1 MSFFDNL
8 AAGLAV
14 VSNVESFLALAIGVV
29 IGVVGGAIPGM
40 SATMAVALT
49 LPFTFAMQPITGI
62 LLLLGVYKGGIF
74 GGSIPAILI
83 KTPGTPAS
91 SATVLDGYPLA
102 EKGEAGR
109 ALSMALYASCTA
121 DLISNLALI
130 LFAGW
135 LASFAL
141 SFGPPEFFTLILF
154 SLTIIAGV
162 SGNSLLKGALSAL
175 LGLLLATIGLDLVYG
190 TNRFTF
196 GNPNMMGGL
205 NFIAVLIGL
214 FAIPEILS
222 MVWDPHGN
230 DGSTRSLG
238 RNRVTLAE
246 YFRSL
251 KSIVRGSLIGVFLG
265 SIPGIGAAPSA
276 FLSYSEARRK
286 SPNRE
291 NFGKGELEGVAASEA
306 GNNGVAGATLIP
318 LLALGVPGDVI
329 TAIIIGAFMIHG
341 LQPGPMMFILNKDI
355 IYGLFMGL
363 IVSSFFLLIVGS
375 LAIRGFRF
383 VADIPRG
390 VLFPSVLIL
399 CIYGVYAVNNNIFDV
414 GVMFAMGLVGFVML
428 RYEIPAAPFLIAFI
442 LGPLLEDNFRQAML
456 MSGSS
461 PAILFRGPI
470 TWFFWAVTA
479 ITVFAIVRAGVRAT
493 RGPVMAPAASSS
505 DASAGPDASVGNDK
519 KGDTP

>member
-1 MSFFDNL
+1 MNILDNL
-8 AAGLAV
+8 AAGFALVASGEAV
-14 VSNVESFLALAIGVV
+14 LALIAGVAVGV
-29 IGVVGGAIPGM
+29 IAGAIPGM

-49 LPFTFAMQPITGI
+49 LPFTFSMDPITGI

-91 SATVLDGYPLA
+91 SATVLDGYPMA

-109 ALSMALYASCTA
+109 ALSIALYASCTA

-141 SFGPPEFFTLILF
+141 NFGPPEFFTLMLF
-154 SLTIIAGV
+154 SLTIIASV
-162 SGNSLLKGALSAL
+162 SGDRMLLGIVSAV
-175 LGLLLATIGLDLVYG
+175 LGLLLATVGLDLVYG

-196 GNPNMMGGL
+196 QHPDLMGGL

-214 FAIPEILS
+214 FAIPEILA
-222 MVWDPHGN
+222 MVWNPRAHE
-230 DGSTRSLG
+230 TAVRSLG
-238 RNRVTLAE
+238 GRSASFADYRRC
-246 YFRSL
+246 FRSIL
-251 KSIVRGSLIGVFLG
+251 RGSVIGVVLG

-286 SPNRE
+286 SPNQK
-291 NFGKGELEGVAASEA
+291 NFGKGEIEGVAAAEA

-341 LQPGPMMFILNKDI
+341 LQPGPMMFVMNVDI
-355 IYGLFMGL
+355 IYGLFVGM
-363 IVSSFFLLIVGS
+363 IVSSIALFFIGGV
-375 LAIRGFRF
+375 AIRIFRY

-390 VLFPSVLIL
+390 ILFPLIL
-399 CIYGVYAVNNNIFDV
+399 VLCVYGGYAVNNSVFDV
-414 GVMFAMGLVGFVML
+414 GVMFAMGWLGFVFL
-428 RYEIPAAPFLIAFI
+428 RYGIPAAPFLIAFI

-456 MSGSS
+456 MSGGT
-461 PAILFRGPI
+461 PDILFRGPI
-470 TWFFWAVTA
+470 TWFFWAL
-479 ITVFAIVRAGVRAT
+479 TVLTVVAMVRSG
-493 RGPVMAPAASSS
+493 MSSRNGGS
-505 DASAGPDASVGNDK
+505 
-519 KGDTP
+519 TQ

>member
-1 MSFFDNL
+1 MSFIDSI
-8 AAGLAV
+8 ATGLALV
-14 VSNVESFLALAIGVV
+14 GNIESFFALALGVV

-91 SATVLDGYPLA
+91 SATILDGFPMA

-109 ALSMALYASCTA
+109 ALGMALWASCTA
-121 DLISNLALI
+121 DLISNLSLI

-162 SGNSLLKGALSAL
+162 SGDSLLRGALSAL
-175 LGLLLATIGLDLVYG
+175 FGLLLATVGLDLVYG

-196 GNPNMMGGL
+196 GDPNMMGGL

-214 FAIPEILS
+214 FAIPEVIA
-222 MVWDPHGN
+222 MVWHPTAHLGKARKL
-230 DGSTRSLG
+230 GSS
-238 RNRVTLAE
+238 RVSFAD
-246 YFRSL
+246 YKKSF
-251 KSIVRGSLIGVFLG
+251 KSIVRGSFIGVFLG
-265 SIPGIGAAPSA
+265 SIPGIGAAPAA

-286 SPNRE
+286 SPDKE
-291 NFGKGELEGVAASEA
+291 NFGKGEVEGVAASEG

-341 LQPGPMMFILNKDI
+341 LQPGPMMFVMNTSL
-355 IYGLFMGL
+355 IYGLFIGL
-363 IVSSFFLLIVGS
+363 IVSSAFLFAFGS
-375 LAIRGFRF
+375 LAIRGFKF
-383 VADIPRG
+383 VADVPRRIL
-390 VLFPSVLIL
+390 VPAVLIL
-399 CIYGVYAVNNNIFDV
+399 CIYGVFAVNNNIFDI
-414 GVMFAMGLVGFVML
+414 GVMFAMGWVGYLMM
-428 RYEIPAAPFLIAFI
+428 RCRIPAAPFLIAFI
-442 LGPLLEDNFRQAML
+442 LGPLLEDNFRQSML
-456 MSGSS
+456 MSGSD
-461 PAILFRGPI
+461 PAVLVRGPI
-470 TWFFWAVTA
+470 TWFFWGATA
-479 ITVFAIVRAGVRAT
+479 LTVFAIIRAGVRAVREVKST
-493 RGPVMAPAASSS
+493 VQAVDEIGCR
-505 DASAGPDASVGNDK
+505 
-519 KGDTP
+519 

>member
-1 MSFFDNL
+1 MNFIDSVF
-8 AAGLAV
+8 AGLQLV
-14 VSNVESFLALAIGVV
+14 GNVEAFLALGLGVAIGV
-29 IGVVGGAIPGM
+29 IGGAIPGM

-49 LPFTFAMQPITGI
+49 LPFTFSMTPITGI

-91 SATVLDGYPLA
+91 SATVLDGYPMA
-102 EKGEAGR
+102 EKGQAGK
-109 ALSMALYASCTA
+109 ALGMALWASCTA

-130 LFAGW
+130 FFAGF

-162 SGNSLLKGALSAL
+162 SGESLLRGGLSAM

-222 MVWDPHGN
+222 MVWNPSSH
-230 DGSTRSLG
+230 DGVARSLG
-238 RNRVTLAE
+238 KNWVTFEE
-246 YFRSL
+246 YKKSF
-251 KSIVRGSLIGVFLG
+251 KSIVRGSFIGVFLG
-265 SIPGIGAAPSA
+265 SIPGIGAAPAA

-286 SPNRE
+286 SPKKE
-291 NFGKGELEGVAASEA
+291 NFGKGEIEGVAASEA

-329 TAIIIGAFMIHG
+329 TAIIMGAFMIHG
-341 LQPGPMMFILNKDI
+341 LQPGPMMFILNVDI
-355 IYGLFMGL
+355 IYGLFIGL
-363 IVSSFFLLIVGS
+363 IVSSVFLFFVGS
-375 LAIRGFRF
+375 VAIRGFKY

-399 CIYGVYAVNNNIFDV
+399 CVYGVFAVNNNIFDV
-414 GVMFAMGLVGFVML
+414 GVMFAMGAVGFVML
-428 RYEIPAAPFLIAFI
+428 RYKVPAAPFLIAFI
-442 LGPLLEDNFRQAML
+442 LGPLLEDNFRQSML

-461 PAILFRGPI
+461 GWVLFRGPI
-470 TWFFWAVTA
+470 TWFFWTLTA
-479 ITVFAIVRAGVRAT
+479 ITVFAIVRAGIKAT
-493 RGPVMAPAASSS
+493 RQP
-505 DASAGPDASVGNDK
+505 SVP
-519 KGDTP
+519 TA

>member
-1 MSFFDNL
+1 MSFVDSL
-8 AAGLAV
+8 MAGLALV
-14 VSNVESFLALAIGVV
+14 ANIESFLALAGGVV
-29 IGVVGGAIPGM
+29 IGVIGGAIPGM

-74 GGSIPAILI
+74 GGCIPAILI

-91 SATVLDGYPLA
+91 SATILDGYPMA
-102 EKGEAGR
+102 ERCEAGR
-109 ALSMALYASCTA
+109 ALGMALWASCTA

-130 LFAGW
+130 VFAGW

-162 SGNSLLKGALSAL
+162 SGDSLLRGALSAI
-175 LGLLLATIGLDLVYG
+175 LGLLLATVGLDLVYG

-196 GNPNMMGGL
+196 GDPNMMGGL

-214 FAIPEILS
+214 FAIPEVLA
-222 MVWDPHGN
+222 MVWHPTAHLGKA
-230 DGSTRSLG
+230 RSLG
-238 RNRVTLAE
+238 NNWVSWAD
-246 YFRSL
+246 YKKSFR
-251 KSIVRGSLIGVFLG
+251 SIVRGSFIGVFLG

-286 SPNRE
+286 SKDKA
-291 NFGKGELEGVAASEA
+291 NFGKGEVEGVAASEA

-341 LQPGPMMFILNKDI
+341 LQPGPMMFVLNADL
-355 IYGLFMGL
+355 IYGLFIGL
-363 IVSSFFLLIVGS
+363 IVSSVFLLLVGS
-375 LAIRGFRF
+375 IAIRGFRF
-383 VADIPRG
+383 VADVPKRILMPG
-390 VLFPSVLIL
+390 VLVL
-399 CIYGVYAVNNNIFDV
+399 CIYGVFAVNNNIFDV
-414 GVMFAMGLVGFVML
+414 GVMFAMGWVGYIMM
-428 RYEIPAAPFLIAFI
+428 RNRIPAAPFLIAFI

-456 MSGSS
+456 MSGSD
-461 PAILFRGPI
+461 PIILFRGPI
-470 TWFFWAVTA
+470 TWFFWALTLL
-479 ITVFAIVRAGVRAT
+479 TVFAIT
-493 RGPVMAPAASSS
+493 RSTLR
-505 DASAGPDASVGNDK
+505 K
-519 KGDTP
+519 KVPLS

>member
-1 MSFFDNL
+1 MSLIDSILAGFSLVGNFESFF
-8 AAGLAV
+8 
-14 VSNVESFLALAIGVV
+14 ALFIGVAIGT
-29 IGVVGGAIPGM
+29 IAGAIPGM

-49 LPFTFAMQPITGI
+49 QPFTFSMQPIIAI

-74 GGSIPAILI
+74 GGCIPAILI

-102 EKGEAGR
+102 EKGQAGK
-109 ALSMALYASCTA
+109 ALGMALWASCTA
-121 DLISNLALI
+121 DLISNLSLI

-141 SFGPPEFFTLILF
+141 NFGPPEFFTLMLF

-162 SGNSLLKGALSAL
+162 SGKSLLRGALSAM
-175 LGLLLATIGLDLVYG
+175 LGLLLATIGLDLIYG
-190 TNRFTF
+190 TNRFTL

-214 FAIPEILS
+214 FAIPEVLS
-222 MVWDPHGN
+222 IVWDPKPHKGQ
-230 DGSTRSLG
+230 TRSLG
-238 RNRVTLAE
+238 DNSVTFSE
-246 YFRSL
+246 YKKSF
-251 KSIVRGSLIGVFLG
+251 KSIVRGSFIGVFLG

-329 TAIIIGAFMIHG
+329 TAIIIGAFMVHG
-341 LQPGPMMFILNKDI
+341 LQPGPMMFVMNVDI
-355 IYGLFMGL
+355 IYGLFIGL
-363 IVSSFFLLIVGS
+363 IVSSVFLFIIGS
-375 LAIRGFRF
+375 VAIRGFKY

-390 VLFPSVLIL
+390 VLFPGVLIL
-399 CIYGVYAVNNNIFDV
+399 CVYGVFAVNNNIFDV
-414 GVMFAMGLVGFVML
+414 GVMFVMGWVGFVML
-428 RYEIPAAPFLIAFI
+428 RNDIPAAPFLIAFI

-470 TWFFWAVTA
+470 TWFFWGLIF
-479 ITVFAIVRAGVRAT
+479 ITVIAIIRAGVQ
-493 RGPVMAPAASSS
+493 
-505 DASAGPDASVGNDK
+505 SAKNLK
-519 KGDTP
+519 KRR

>member
-1 MSFFDNL
+1 MSFVDSL
-8 AAGLAV
+8 AAGLSLVGNIEA
-14 VSNVESFLALAIGVV
+14 FLALFLGVAIGV
-29 IGVVGGAIPGM
+29 IGGAIPGM

-91 SATVLDGYPLA
+91 SATILDGYPMA

-109 ALSMALYASCTA
+109 ALGMALWASCTA
-121 DLISNLALI
+121 DVISNLSLI

-162 SGNSLLKGALSAL
+162 SGESLLRGALSAL

-196 GNPNMMGGL
+196 GDPNMMGGL

-214 FAIPEILS
+214 FAIPEILA
-222 MVWDPHGN
+222 MVRHPTAHVGKA
-230 DGSTRSLG
+230 RSLG
-238 RNRVTLAE
+238 KNWVTFGE
-246 YFRSL
+246 YRRSF
-251 KSIVRGSLIGVFLG
+251 KSIVRGSFIGVFLG

-276 FLSYSEARRK
+276 FLSYSEARRTSK
-286 SPNRE
+286 NRE
-291 NFGKGELEGVAASEA
+291 NFGKGEIEGVAASEA

-341 LQPGPMMFILNKDI
+341 LQPGPMMFILNVDI
-355 IYGLFMGL
+355 IYGLFIGL
-363 IVSSFFLLIVGS
+363 IVSSVFLFLIGS
-375 LAIRGFRF
+375 IAIRGFKY
-383 VADIPRG
+383 VADVPKRILIPA
-390 VLFPSVLIL
+390 VLVL
-399 CIYGVYAVNNNIFDV
+399 CIYGVFAVNNNIFDV
-414 GVMFAMGLVGFVML
+414 GVMFVMGWIGFAMM
-428 RYEIPAAPFLIAFI
+428 RYRVPAAPFLIAFI
-442 LGPLLEDNFRQAML
+442 LGPLLEDNFRQSML
-456 MSGSS
+456 MSGSD
-461 PAILFRGPI
+461 PAILVRGPI
-470 TWFFWAVTA
+470 TWFFWAMTLLTIIA
-479 ITVFAIVRAGVRAT
+479 IARAGIRA
-493 RGPVMAPAASSS
+493 VK
-505 DASAGPDASVGNDK
+505 AGPLLGQPPQ
-519 KGDTP
+519 G